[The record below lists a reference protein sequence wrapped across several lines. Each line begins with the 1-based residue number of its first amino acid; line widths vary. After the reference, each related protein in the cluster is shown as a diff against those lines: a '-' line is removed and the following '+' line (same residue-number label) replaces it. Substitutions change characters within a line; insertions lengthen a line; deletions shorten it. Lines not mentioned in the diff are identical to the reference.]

1 LGKSARG
8 FVQSHHTLIISAE
21 EIRDRAVE
29 GAILLHVV
37 IACARARSVA
47 GSLPVQIHAAE
58 GSPLIPVPGGV
69 FRSAPNSNAA
79 RLFQSFLFS
88 VEAQQLFVDAFAH
101 LSFHAL
107 VKERPGRTSL
117 SASRRGARADQGD

>member
-1 LGKSARG
+1 MG
-8 FVQSHHTLIISAE
+8 E
-21 EIRDRAVE
+21 RAVMAD
-29 GAILLHVV
+29 GNDYSLVLLKDQGQPVEVV
-37 IACARARSVA
+37 
-47 GSLPVQIHAAE
+47 HAAE
-58 GSPLIPVPGGV
+58 GSPLIPVPSGV

-107 VKERPGRTSL
+107 VKAATRTNVAIPSEVVE
-117 SASRRGARADQGD
+117 SRSRRGARADRGDQDALR

>member
-1 LGKSARG
+1 MG
-8 FVQSHHTLIISAE
+8 E
-21 EIRDRAVE
+21 RAVMAD
-29 GAILLHVV
+29 GNDYSLVLLKDQGQPVEVV
-37 IACARARSVA
+37 
-47 GSLPVQIHAAE
+47 HAAE
-58 GSPLIPVPGGV
+58 GSPLIPVPSGV

-107 VKERPGRTSL
+107 VKQRPGRTSL
-117 SASRRGARADQGD
+117 SAVKLLRADPVAVLAQTEEIKARYTKIFGV